1 MTIRSDINV
10 NWDLSPRIIE
20 VESPSTEILLQDLYD
35 TMRDSCQLLQNM
47 DNEDIIDASGKEALG
62 GGVFVGLTV
71 KLKNAK
77 LKFEDRLS
85 WTICN
90 VLGGNLIAIDDTG
103 EIIEPIE
110 AASYVVAIRTASSSA
125 TIYELAEITTKI
137 NKMDRNI
144 KVLL

>member
-1 MTIRSDINV
+1 MNKKKIKPKTGVMLRGQA
-10 NWDLSPRIIE
+10 W
-20 VESPSTEILLQDLYD
+20 VELKGI
-35 TMRDSCQLLQNM
+35 
-47 DNEDIIDASGKEALG
+47 
-62 GGVFVGLTV
+62 FVGLTV

-77 LKFEDRLS
+77 LKFEDRSS

-90 VLGGNLIAIDDTG
+90 VLGGNLVAIDDTG